1 MATIKRCPNVSC
13 EHNADGLKDR
23 FYVKWGYFKPS
34 WSKRPVPRY
43 KCKTC
48 GKTFSASTA
57 KVETLNEKRPDVN
70 QMVFDLY
77 CSRMSLRRIA
87 KVLQINRKTVVRKFY
102 KLAGIAKGHHEWLI
116 ANQKIPCSDM
126 IAVDEMEANE
136 GSKVRPLTMT
146 IAVDGTN
153 GRVLDISV
161 SEIKAKGKIVSKRKI
176 DQVKANRIDTSSKGF
191 KKVLSSIKI
200 MKSKEKAPTIF
211 TDGKKVYITHLKTIL
226 PEAKHIRSIGRVNSK
241 YDPIWWLNHACAMF
255 RHDLSRLSRKSI
267 VFSRTKKGLE
277 AHMYLYIAWK
287 NGYSII

>member
-136 GSKVRPLTMT
+136 STKSKPLTMT
-146 IAVDGTN
+146 VAVDGAN
-153 GRVLDISV
+153 GRILDISV
-161 SEIKAKGKIVSKRKI
+161 SEIKAKGKIVIKRKI
-176 DQVKANRIDTSSKGF
+176 DQVKANRIDTSSIGF

-200 MKSKEKAPTIF
+200 LKSRDSSLTIV
-211 TDGKKVYITHLKTIL
+211 TDGKPAYITHVKRVL
-226 PEAKHIRSIGRVNSK
+226 PEAKHIRAVGRLDKK
-241 YDPIWWLNHACAMF
+241 YEPIWWLNHACAMF